1 MKSGAVPYA
10 AEGIGA
16 ASAAYAMHSRAPE
29 GVSAQA
35 DSRASKKVES

>member
-1 MKSGAVPYA
+1 MKSGAAPYA

-35 DSRASKKVES
+35 DSRASKKVGS